1 MTMKTTLYF
10 ILLLFFCSIG
20 LQSCSVETSDNG
32 YLDGFW
38 YAESID
44 SLSGVKAE
52 GVYDDCYWK
61 VQFKLLS
68 IRRSTTLE
76 EYFFRFEKT
85 GDSLILS
92 QPHKA
97 ISQGVDS
104 LLPDNQE
111 LLPLGIQS
119 LEERF
124 HIVKLSSSRMI
135 LDSPKLRLR
144 FRKL

>member
-1 MTMKTTLYF
+1 
-10 ILLLFFCSIG
+10 
-20 LQSCSVETSDNG
+20 
-32 YLDGFW
+32 
-38 YAESID
+38 
-44 SLSGVKAE
+44 
-52 GVYDDCYWK
+52 
-61 VQFKLLS
+61 
-68 IRRSTTLE
+68 LE

>member
-1 MTMKTTLYF
+1 MKNFFYSS
-10 ILLLFFCSIG
+10 LLFLAGSICCG
-20 LQSCSVETSDNG
+20 SCSLETSDNG
-32 YLDGFW
+32 NLDGFW
-38 YAESID
+38 YAERID

-52 GVYDDCYWK
+52 GIYDDAYWK
-61 VQFKLLS
+61 IQYRLLS

-76 EYFFRFEKT
+76 EYFFRFEKK

-92 QPHKA
+92 QPHKS
-97 ISQGVDS
+97 ITQGIDS

-124 HIVKLSSSRMI
+124 YIVKLSGNRMI
-135 LDSPKLRLR
+135 LKSPTLNLH